1 MSEINYFKIFILY
14 SGDVAADMD
23 HLHIKRIHLM
33 GFSYIFIRDACKS
46 IAISL
51 HARIIIL
58 TYKRH
63 NVSLQQNISS

>member
-1 MSEINYFKIFILY
+1 MNKINYFILY
-14 SGDVAADMD
+14 SGDVAADVN
-23 HLHIKRIHLM
+23 HLHIKRIYLM
-33 GFSYIFIRDACKS
+33 SFSYIVIRDACKS
-46 IAISL
+46 ITISL